1 MLGHRA
7 DCRGIVSAGTRLVTE
22 GEYSDGYFAIADGV
36 VEVTCDG
43 RHLRT
48 LGRGEGFGE
57 IGLIRNIERT
67 ATVTAVTD
75 AVLLSIESGPFITA
89 VTGHPDSLQ
98 RADAIIDELLT

>member
-1 MLGHRA
+1 VDLARQNLDALGQL
-7 DCRGIVSAGTRLVTE
+7 LV
-22 GEYSDGYFAIADGV
+22 
-36 VEVTCDG
+36 
-43 RHLRT
+43 L
-48 LGRGEGFGE
+48 